1 MKKAQ
6 ILKCNA
12 REILD
17 SRGNPTVE
25 ATVLLTD
32 GTVGVASAPSGAST
46 GEHEALELRDGDT
59 SRYGGKGVL
68 DAVCNI
74 CLKISP
80 AISGVCV
87 FEQAEADRIL
97 IELDGSESKKN
108 LGANATL
115 AVSLAI
121 ARAAANSIGVPLYRY
136 LGGASAYRLPVPML
150 NIMNGGA
157 HANNNMELQEFM
169 IVPTG
174 AESFSE
180 AIRIACEIYHK
191 LGSILKKKGHSTAVG
206 DEGGFAP
213 DLDSD
218 EEAIELIIE
227 AINGAGYNTDTV
239 KLALDAAA
247 SEWYSTD
254 KKLYVQKKRGAERRS
269 DELIRYY
276 RQLCSS
282 YPIISIE
289 DGLDQNAFSAWREL
303 TEKLDG
309 VMTVGDDLYVT
320 NVSRLDLGIREKASN
335 SILIKPNQIGTL
347 TETLEVIHRAKN
359 ANMKFIVSHRSGE
372 TEDTTIADI
381 AVGTNAPFVKFGAPC
396 RSERTAKYNRLIR
409 IESSLNS
416 SARYFYG

>member
-121 ARAAANSIGVPLYRY
+121 ARAAANSIGVRPR
-136 LGGASAYRLPVPML
+136 P
-150 NIMNGGA
+150 
-157 HANNNMELQEFM
+157 
-169 IVPTG
+169 
-174 AESFSE
+174 
-180 AIRIACEIYHK
+180 
-191 LGSILKKKGHSTAVG
+191 
-206 DEGGFAP
+206 
-213 DLDSD
+213 SD
-218 EEAIELIIE
+218 D
-227 AINGAGYNTDTV
+227 GTDF
-239 KLALDAAA
+239 LH
-247 SEWYSTD
+247 
-254 KKLYVQKKRGAERRS
+254 
-269 DELIRYY
+269 
-276 RQLCSS
+276 C
-282 YPIISIE
+282 
-289 DGLDQNAFSAWREL
+289 
-303 TEKLDG
+303 
-309 VMTVGDDLYVT
+309 
-320 NVSRLDLGIREKASN
+320 IREFHLIFAN
-335 SILIKPNQIGTL
+335 SLFDLLSKPP
-347 TETLEVIHRAKN
+347 H
-359 ANMKFIVSHRSGE
+359 
-372 TEDTTIADI
+372 
-381 AVGTNAPFVKFGAPC
+381 FVT
-396 RSERTAKYNRLIR
+396 S
-409 IESSLNS
+409 
-416 SARYFYG
+416 